1 MEIARFL
8 LAALILVA
16 SLMSGGGCTPAIGD
30 NGEAQPGVTTPSEVD
45 FDLPDEG
52 DTVAEDAAGG

>member
-16 SLMSGGGCTPAIGD
+16 TLVSVGGCTPAIGD

-45 FDLPDEG
+45 FELPDEG
-52 DTVAEDAAGG
+52 ETLVEDATAG